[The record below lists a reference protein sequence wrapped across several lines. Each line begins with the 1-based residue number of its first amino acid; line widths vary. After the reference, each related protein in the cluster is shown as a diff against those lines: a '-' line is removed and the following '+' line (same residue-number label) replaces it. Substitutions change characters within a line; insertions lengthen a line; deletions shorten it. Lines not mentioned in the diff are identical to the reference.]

1 MDKIKI
7 VLGLLIFA
15 IIIFVVLL
23 VYGNIKNIPFVTPQ
37 ETVTIHNQTFAVTV
51 ASTIQEQEKGLSGRQ
66 SLPQNQ
72 GMYFPFASS
81 GFYAFWM
88 KDMKFPLDIIFINNG
103 KVVTVYKDLQ
113 PGVGSNPPI
122 YKPYQ
127 PANAV
132 LEINAGLANKYTIS
146 DGDTVKTNF

>member
-7 VLGLLIFA
+7 VLGLLILA
-15 IIIFVVLL
+15 IIIFLVLL
-23 VYGNIKNIPFVTPQ
+23 VYGNVKNIPFVTP
-37 ETVTIHNQTFAVTV
+37 EKTVTIHNQTFTV
-51 ASTIQEQEKGLSGRQ
+51 SIASTIQEQEKGLSGRT

-72 GMYFPFASS
+72 GMYFPFSSS

-88 KDMKFPLDIIFINNG
+88 KEMKFPLDIIFINNG

-113 PGVGSNPPI
+113 PARSDNPPI

-132 LEINAGLANKYTIS
+132 LEINAGLASKYTIS

>member
-7 VLGLLIFA
+7 VLGLLIIA

-23 VYGNIKNIPFVTPQ
+23 MYGNIKNIPFVSPQ
-37 ETVTIHNQTFAVTV
+37 KTITIRNQTFTV
-51 ASTIQEQEKGLSGRQ
+51 SIASSMQEQEKGLSDRA

-72 GMYFPFASS
+72 GMYFPFSS
-81 GFYAFWM
+81 PGFYAFWM

-113 PGVGSNPPI
+113 PGVGNNPPI

-146 DGDTVKTNF
+146 HGDIVKANF